1 MKIILKPEV
10 AINLEAL
17 AVQVR
22 GMEFSGFGFCTREKD
37 ALVVYDFVLMHV
49 GSWGYTEIDPQKIIK
64 LGKREDAHNARVWVH
79 RHPVGNGIP
88 GPWNWS
94 GTDENS
100 IQTMPLGG
108 IPEIIQWSA
117 SIVRTPAGWVGRID
131 NHIQKT
137 TVHVPVEGQAAGWVF
152 EVEMPRRFTPPEDA
166 PDWGDEYEEDDQIF
180 EDKDGRWEP
189 LHLVNFV
196 NEDGIPW

>member
-1 MKIILKPEV
+1 VKIILKPEV

-17 AVQVR
+17 AVQVN

-37 ALVVYDFVLMHV
+37 TLVVYDFVLMNV
-49 GSWGYTEIDPQKIIK
+49 GSWGYTEIAPEKI
-64 LGKREDAHNARVWVH
+64 LEMGKREDARNARVWVH

-94 GTDENS
+94 GTDE
-100 IQTMPLGG
+100 QTIRETPLGG
-108 IPEIIQWSA
+108 IPELIQWSA

-137 TVHVPVEGQAAGWVF
+137 TVHVSVEGQAAGWVF
-152 EVEMPRRFTPPEDA
+152 QRHEKTRWVNPDNDPSWGPDYERVELD
-166 PDWGDEYEEDDQIF
+166 DELALDDEEDDGL
-180 EDKDGRWEP
+180 DHRGRMGLKW
-189 LHLVNFV
+189 
-196 NEDGIPW
+196 